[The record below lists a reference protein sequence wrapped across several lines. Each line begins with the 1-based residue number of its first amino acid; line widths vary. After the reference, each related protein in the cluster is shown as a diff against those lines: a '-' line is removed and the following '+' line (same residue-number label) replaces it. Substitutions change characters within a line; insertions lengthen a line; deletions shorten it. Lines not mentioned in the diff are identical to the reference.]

1 MSRTVLLIHGAFAG
15 GWIFARLGRRLTE
28 AGFRVI
34 AHDLPLHGKKRP
46 EAGSQSLGR
55 LSLTDYLS
63 DLLAITVH
71 LDQAPIVIGH
81 SLGGLLAQQLA
92 ALDRARA
99 AVLLGPVAPWG
110 VFPATTFEVL
120 SALGLYQAGSF
131 WDKTLWPDWEI
142 ARGYSLDKFDRA
154 GARAAFDQLGP
165 ESGRVLF
172 EVMHWGLDSGHAS
185 AVDARKVACP
195 ILCLAGGDDRVCSP
209 GTVRSIAHRYRRH
222 ATYEVVPGLSH
233 FMFGEPAEEE
243 MFTRIFGWLAENRLM
258 P

>member
-1 MSRTVLLIHGAFAG
+1 MSRTVLLVHGAFAG
-15 GWIFARLGRRLTE
+15 GWIFARLGQRLAD

-46 EAGSQSLGR
+46 AEGGQALGR

-63 DLLAITVH
+63 DLLAITVR

-110 VFPATTFEVL
+110 VFPATTLEVL

-131 WDKTLWPDWEI
+131 WDRTLWPDWEI

-154 GARAAFDQLGP
+154 GARTAFDQLGP

-172 EVMHWGLDSGHAS
+172 EVMHWGLDSSHAS

-195 ILCLAGGDDRVCSP
+195 ILCLAGADDRVCSP

-222 ATYEVVPGLSH
+222 ATYDIVPGLSH
-233 FMFGEPAEEE
+233 FMFGEPAEDL
-243 MFTRIFGWLAENRLM
+243 MFERIFGWLAENRLM

>member
-1 MSRTVLLIHGAFAG
+1 MSRTVLLVHGAFAG
-15 GWIFARLGRRLTE
+15 GWIFARLGQRLTE

-46 EAGSQSLGR
+46 TDGGQALGR

-63 DLLAITVH
+63 DLLAVTVR
-71 LDQAPIVIGH
+71 LDRAPIVIGH

-110 VFPATTFEVL
+110 VFPATTLEVL
-120 SALGLYQAGSF
+120 SALGLYRAGSF

-142 ARGYSLDKFDRA
+142 ARGYSLDKFERDA
-154 GARAAFDQLGP
+154 GRQAFDQLGP

-172 EVMHWGLDSGHAS
+172 EVMHWGLDSAHAS
-185 AVDARKVACP
+185 AVDARRVACP
-195 ILCLAGGDDRVCSP
+195 ILCLAGSDDRVCSP

-222 ATYEVVPGLSH
+222 ATYDVIPGLSH
-233 FMFGEPAEEE
+233 FMFGEPAEGL
-243 MFTRIFGWLAENRLM
+243 MFDRIFGWLAENRLM